1 MFDLPVLSF
10 EMNFRAHELRAYDR
24 KRNESRYPEV
34 DYKEIYLLDRGYSSF
49 FKAAQTQVCLL
60 LFFFSFAFFYYNCCL
75 GPMRT
80 KWICQDGG
88 FASLKGVAKV

>member
-1 MFDLPVLSF
+1 MKQPIFSIHHAGFSKKQMFDLPVLSF

-60 LFFFSFAFFYYNCCL
+60 LFFFLLLSF
-75 GPMRT
+75 T
-80 KWICQDGG
+80 TI
-88 FASLKGVAKV
+88 VV